1 MNAPDRI
8 AEAYRHCSD
17 LVRAHDKDQ
26 FLAALFA
33 PAERRSYLFALY
45 AFAVEIER
53 IKNLVREPLTGTIR
67 LQWWLEAVSGLR
79 AEETAATPVMIALQD
94 AARATGNSLAPLAV
108 AVEARQ
114 DELRGEPPVKAAATV
129 FAMAARL
136 LGVSEDLD
144 APAAAA
150 AQAVTFVQDDR
161 QKAGEAYAT
170 FCAQLPGIP
179 ERALPAFLP
188 VALVPLRI
196 KRPHAPQWR
205 RQIALLRAAW
215 RGFPQI

>member
-53 IKNLVREPLTGTIR
+53 VKNLVKDPLTGTIR

-79 AEETAATPVMIALQD
+79 AEEAAANPVMMALQD

-108 AVEARQ
+108 AVESRQ
-114 DELRGEPPVKAAATV
+114 DELREEPPVKAAATV

-136 LGVSEDLD
+136 LGVSENLD
-144 APAAAA
+144 APAVAG
-150 AQAVTFVQDDR
+150 AQAVSFVEHNW
-161 QKAGEAYAT
+161 QKACEAYAA
-170 FCAQLPGIP
+170 FRAQLPSVP

-215 RGFPQI
+215 LGFPQI